1 MAGQNTF
8 EIKGLDEVLRRMRA
22 LPVEV
27 RRDVAL
33 PSAKVAMSIVR
44 DDAIARA
51 QRLDDPT
58 TPANIALNIRMAED
72 TEFYDET
79 GSIKISVGV
88 RKGRGPGLRTWYW
101 YYQEFGTVKLPA
113 HPFLRPALS
122 QNLQKVFETFIK
134 SAKNRL
140 TRRKA

>member
-1 MAGQNTF
+1 MAENTF
-8 EIKGLDEVLRRMRA
+8 VITGLDDVYRRMKA
-22 LPVEV
+22 LPAEI

-33 PSAKVAMSIVR
+33 PSAKAAMAIVR
-44 DDAIARA
+44 DDAIVRA

-72 TEFYDET
+72 TEFYEET

-88 RKGRGPGLRTWYW
+88 RKGRGPGLKTWYW
-101 YYQEFGTVKLPA
+101 YYREFGTATAPA

-122 QNLQKVFETFIK
+122 QNLQPLFDAFVK